1 MDNERS
7 KKRKTL
13 LSFFKYKENSS
24 TSTVNEVNL
33 QSYASNTEEEQPVLN
48 FPRVEIDLNNLERDP
63 AIRIPIWQHP
73 INQQDEIRRSY
84 IRMGL
89 YQPKLDEYPRTKF
102 GSQTQYRRFQ
112 YSWFEKFPWIEYS
125 SSKDLIFCFPCFLFQ
140 KKSPINPSFTIDGF
154 NNWKRVNDGVK
165 CPLLIHVGGSTSSH
179 SNSVKYVEDLMKV
192 RGHIDNILNA
202 QSLDE
207 VQKNRLRLKTTI
219 ESIRWLSLQACAF
232 RGHDESSSSKNRGN
246 FIEMIKL
253 MGRLNVNI
261 GDIVLEKAPRNA
273 TYTSPTIQ
281 KEILHIFANKVR
293 KKIREE
299 IEDAKFCIL
308 VDEAKDIS
316 NKEQVSII
324 LRFVDCL
331 GILQERFFDIVNVPN
346 TTAST
351 LKKSISDVL
360 SRHNLNVTNMRGQGY
375 DGASNMSGAWNGLQA
390 LFLRECPYAYYIHCF
405 AHRLQLALVGASTK
419 EISVWL
425 FFQNYPPLLILLVVP
440 PNGILSYI
448 LFKLL
453 KLIV

>member
-13 LSFFKYKENSS
+13 LSFFKHKENSS

-33 QSYASNTEEEQPVLN
+33 QSYTSNIEEEQPVLN
-48 FPRVEIDLNNLERDP
+48 FPRVEIDLNNLERNP
-63 AIRIPIWQHP
+63 AIWIPIWQHP
-73 INQQDEIRRSY
+73 INKQDEIRRSY
-84 IRMGL
+84 IRMGP

-112 YSWFEKFPWIEYS
+112 YSWFEKFPWLEYS

-140 KKSPINPSFTIDGF
+140 EKSHINPSFTIDGF

-165 CPLLIHVGGSTSSH
+165 CPLLIHVGGPTSSH
-179 SNSVKYVEDLMKV
+179 SNSVKCVEDLMKV
-192 RGHIDNILNA
+192 SGHIDNILNA

-219 ESIRWLSLQACAF
+219 ESIQWLSLQACAF
-232 RGHDESSSSKNRGN
+232 RGHDESSSSKNCGN

-281 KEILHIFANKVR
+281 KEILHIFANKV
-293 KKIREE
+293 KK
-299 IEDAKFCIL
+299 
-308 VDEAKDIS
+308 
-316 NKEQVSII
+316 KEPMSII

-331 GILQERFFDIVNVPN
+331 GILRERFFDIVNVPN

-390 LFLRECPYAYYIHCF
+390 LFLRKCPYAYYIHCF
-405 AHRLQLALVGASTK
+405 AHML
-419 EISVWL
+419 
-425 FFQNYPPLLILLVVP
+425 
-440 PNGILSYI
+440 
-448 LFKLL
+448 
-453 KLIV
+453 

>member
-1 MDNERS
+1 MRNAKIPARLQSPYMMKNKERNQHYFESAQIDYRDEIIMGFIFANEDDKNVRITMDNERS

-13 LSFFKYKENSS
+13 LSFFKHKENSS

-33 QSYASNTEEEQPVLN
+33 QSYTSNTEEEQPVLN

-63 AIRIPIWQHP
+63 AIQIPIWQHP

-84 IRMGL
+84 IKMGL

-112 YSWFEKFPWIEYS
+112 YSWFEKFPW
-125 SSKDLIFCFPCFLFQ
+125 
-140 KKSPINPSFTIDGF
+140 
-154 NNWKRVNDGVK
+154 VNDGVK
-165 CPLLIHVGGSTSSH
+165 CPLLIHVGGPTSSH
-179 SNSVKYVEDLMKV
+179 SNSVKCVEDLMKV
-192 RGHIDNILNA
+192 SGHIDNILNA

-299 IEDAKFCIL
+299 IGDAKFCIL
-308 VDEAKDIS
+308 VDEGS
-316 NKEQVSII
+316 
-324 LRFVDCL
+324 
-331 GILQERFFDIVNVPN
+331 
-346 TTAST
+346 
-351 LKKSISDVL
+351 
-360 SRHNLNVTNMRGQGY
+360 
-375 DGASNMSGAWNGLQA
+375 
-390 LFLRECPYAYYIHCF
+390 
-405 AHRLQLALVGASTK
+405 
-419 EISVWL
+419 
-425 FFQNYPPLLILLVVP
+425 
-440 PNGILSYI
+440 
-448 LFKLL
+448 
-453 KLIV
+453 